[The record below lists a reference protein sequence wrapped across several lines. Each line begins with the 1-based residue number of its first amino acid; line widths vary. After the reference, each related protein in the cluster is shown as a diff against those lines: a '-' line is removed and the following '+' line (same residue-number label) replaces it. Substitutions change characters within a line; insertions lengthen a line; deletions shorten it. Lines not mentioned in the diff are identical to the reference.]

1 MDTKIINSKNGKRS
15 DRNRQLRNISEKINF
30 KRSDKYV
37 VYQIWKSDKNIEFK
51 ISALTWNEEFEL
63 LDGSH
68 SVSYIQEQFA
78 YILKKIEKN

>member
-15 DRNRQLRNISEKINF
+15 DCNRQLRNISEKINF

-68 SVSYIQEQFA
+68 SVSYIQE
-78 YILKKIEKN
+78 